1 MIGYSVLNTQS
12 VAGASSPEVG
22 VSRPACCQE
31 ALCETPPSQTP
42 PPSGGSCHSLACGWV
57 VPGSSS
63 TAMLFLPWPHL
74 TTSPPLLLDGHPGEP
89 SGSLLITQNKPYVR
103 ILSHTCQVS

>member
-42 PPSGGSCHSLACGWV
+42 PPSGGSCHSLACGRV

-63 TAMLFLPWPHL
+63 TAMLFLPWPYL
-74 TTSPPLLLDGHPGEP
+74 TTSPTP
-89 SGSLLITQNKPYVR
+89 SFRWTPRGAFRVPTDNPE
-103 ILSHTCQVS
+103 